1 MRGGAARYRPLQQFH
16 DWNEEAE
23 RLAGSGLRGG
33 QHVAAFQ
40 SGRNAADLHRGGD
53 FKFVGVKPR
62 HQGGRK
68 RELRKL
74 CRQN

>member
-1 MRGGAARYRPLQQFH
+1 MRRGSPSYRLLEEFYNR
-16 DWNEEAE
+16 NEVAE
-23 RLAGSGLRGG
+23 RLASSGLRGG